1 MLRVEVEPLADLDL
15 SAVVSLARWETA
27 PSVVEGRSALTDHP
41 VDSTQ
46 VLRAKGIAWTD
57 RHGAVRPPS
66 PDSWFSDGRE
76 RWLACE
82 VSPEGRITGRPTED
96 RAVGAMPLARV
107 DAEIDA
113 TARLAA
119 AGVDVSTVVGRGRY
133 LGWEFGGEPL
143 GFLVLSEPRGLRRL
157 GAQVDARG
165 LDAPETARDLRD
177 AGALLHGIHRA
188 GLVDISPHLG
198 NMSRVGS
205 RMRAHDLDR
214 WRDSQALTPD
224 QQWAYRV
231 RDTAILGWSLA
242 RRTYQQGH
250 ASLRHALAREVMAG
264 YVGDDRAVAYIP
276 AVELIRFVGMLR
288 SGGFIHDLEGTWPR
302 LVRERMDA

>member
-15 SAVVSLARWETA
+15 SAVVSLARWEIA
-27 PSVVEGRSALTDHP
+27 PSVVEGRSALIDHP

-57 RHGAVRPPS
+57 HHGAVHPPS
-66 PDSWFSDGRE
+66 PDSWFADGRE
-76 RWLACE
+76 RWLACD

-107 DAEIDA
+107 DAEIEA
-113 TARLAA
+113 TARLAT
-119 AGVDVSTVVGRGRY
+119 AGVDVSPAVGRGRY
-133 LGWEFGGEPL
+133 LGWDFGGESL
-143 GFLVLSEPRGLRRL
+143 GFLVLAEPRGLRRL
-157 GAQVDARG
+157 GATIDARS
-165 LDAPETARDLRD
+165 LDAPETASDLRD
-177 AGALLHGIHRA
+177 AGALLHEVHRA

-205 RMRAHDLDR
+205 RLRAHDLDR
-214 WRDSQALTPD
+214 WRDREELTPD

-242 RRTYQQGH
+242 RRTYRKEH
-250 ASLRHALAREVMAG
+250 SALRHALAREVMTG
-264 YVGDDRAVAYIP
+264 YLGDEHSVAQIP

-288 SGGFIHDLEGTWPR
+288 SGGLIHDLEGTWPR
-302 LVRERMDA
+302 LVRERMDT